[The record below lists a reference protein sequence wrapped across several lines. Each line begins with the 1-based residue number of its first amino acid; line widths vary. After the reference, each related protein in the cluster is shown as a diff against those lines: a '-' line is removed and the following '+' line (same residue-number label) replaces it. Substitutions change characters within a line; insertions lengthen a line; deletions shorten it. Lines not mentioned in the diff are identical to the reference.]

1 MSDMSSP
8 SLASLTDAVAALEA
22 AWPQGRVEGC
32 AAGRLVE
39 VNRLLGRARR
49 LLDAAAVQ
57 VASEVARQS
66 RPELGAGSLAKRQGH
81 RNATIMIATT
91 LGTST
96 REASTLVEV
105 GEATAPRL
113 LLSGE
118 AAPARHPHVGDA
130 VRDGRIGRDA
140 AAAIIT
146 LLDSL
151 TDRVPWGALD
161 DAERV
166 LVAQAEGLDL
176 QMLRKV
182 LLRAEAHLDPDGV
195 EPKEEDLR
203 ARTFLSIRQDSSGG
217 VAVKGF
223 YDPAR
228 GAVLL
233 TLIDAMVTAELGQ
246 QRDEESKGNGL
257 PPRPIPEM
265 QADALLAVCAHY
277 TGCGRTDRPLPGAT
291 VIVRVALE
299 DLQQGTGVG
308 TIDGVDQPVC
318 IGTVRR
324 MAASG
329 GVIPWV
335 MGGGSEILDWGTTK
349 RLFTPA
355 QKRAITARDGG
366 CIGCGAPPG
375 RSKVHHLTWWKH
387 GGLTD
392 LHNGCLL
399 CDSCHHR
406 VHDHGW
412 DIRIDGPGTRA
423 HVWLIPPPHI
433 DPSRTPRPAARRRYD
448 YTPAA

>member
-1 MSDMSSP
+1 MSS
-8 SLASLTDAVAALEA
+8 SLASLTDAVAALGA
-22 AWPQGRVEGC
+22 AWPDGAVEGC

-39 VNRLLGRARR
+39 LNRLLGQARR

-66 RPELGAGSLAKRQGH
+66 RPELGADSLAKRQGH

-96 REASTLVEV
+96 AEAAKLVEV

-118 AAPARHPHVGDA
+118 AAPARHPHVGLA
-130 VRDGRIGRDA
+130 VRAGRLGRDA

-151 TDRVPWGALD
+151 GARVPFDVLD
-161 DAERV
+161 DAEQA
-166 LVAQAEGLDL
+166 LVEQAVGLDL
-176 QMLRKV
+176 QMLRRV

-203 ARTFLSIRQDSSGG
+203 ARTFFSIRQERDGAIS
-217 VAVKGF
+217 VKGLF
-223 YDPAR
+223 DPAR

-233 TLIDAMVTAELGQ
+233 SLIEAMVTAELHA
-246 QRDEESKGNGL
+246 QRDKESKGNGL
-257 PPRPIPEM
+257 PPRPIPMM
-265 QADALLAVCAHY
+265 QADALLSVLEHY
-277 TGCGRTDRPLPGAT
+277 LGCGHTDRSLPGAT
-291 VIVRVALE
+291 VIVRVTLE
-299 DLQQGTGVG
+299 DLQAGTGVG

-318 IGTVRR
+318 ISTVRR
-324 MAASG
+324 MAAVG

-335 MGGGSEILDWGTTK
+335 MGGGSEILDWGRAK

-355 QKRAITARDGG
+355 QKRAITTRDGG

-375 RSKVHHLTWWKH
+375 RSRVHHLTWWKH
-387 GGLTD
+387 HGPTD

-399 CDSCHHR
+399 CDSCHHLI
-406 VHDHGW
+406 HDQGW
-412 DIRIDGPGTRA
+412 DVQIDGPGTTA
-423 HVWLIPPPHI
+423 PVWLIPPRHI